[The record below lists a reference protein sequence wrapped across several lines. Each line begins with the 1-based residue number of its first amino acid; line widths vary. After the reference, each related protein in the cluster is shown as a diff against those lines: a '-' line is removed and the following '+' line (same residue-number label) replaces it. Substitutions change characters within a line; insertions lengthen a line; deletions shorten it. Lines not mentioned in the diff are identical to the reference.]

1 MSERSAQEPAADG
14 ESRKER
20 VDRELIELLNEL
32 RVTLPGV
39 QVLFAFLFTVP
50 FSSGFERMTDMQ
62 RWWYFA
68 TLLVTAVSS
77 AFLMAPTSYH
87 RLTFREDVSEKERL
101 VRTANR
107 FAIAGIAMLS
117 LAIGGAVFLAGDML
131 YGAGPAVA
139 VAAAVTVVTGWSWFG
154 LPLTRRGRDR

>member
-1 MSERSAQEPAADG
+1 VSEGSTQEPDRDG

-68 TLLVTAVSS
+68 TLLATAVSS

-87 RLTFREDVSEKERL
+87 RLTFREGISEKERM

-107 FAIAGIAMLS
+107 FAIAGIATLS

-131 YGAGPAVA
+131 YGAGPAA
-139 VAAAVTVVTGWSWFG
+139 GVAAAVSVVTGWLWFG